1 MMPADAAL
9 STQGIVGIGGLEP
22 MLPPLKMLD
31 WARYLLDR
39 ETDAAI
45 LPLQTGSPTIRV
57 YEKLRHGI
65 CPFVGV
71 DGFQM
76 LATRALAVAK
86 ATVSGLATAQIA
98 AGGELCGFGGQ
109 DSESEPDKHR
119 DVEAGVIFVAHLFGL
134 FLILLGPLTT
144 KHLVQT
150 VFPSLDAA
158 SKPGVSTPFENMLQ
172 EASQL
177 RSVSERLAALADE
190 HPDVEDGLAGIS
202 GNIRD
207 IATILD
213 VFAAIKR
220 RSEEA
225 QEGEM
230 SLQATRYLM

>member
-1 MMPADAAL
+1 
-9 STQGIVGIGGLEP
+9 
-22 MLPPLKMLD
+22 MLPPLKTLD
-31 WARYLLDR
+31 WARHLLDR
-39 ETDAAI
+39 EAEAAI
-45 LPLQTGSPTIRV
+45 LPLQGGSQTVCV
-57 YEKLRHGI
+57 YEKLRHGL

-76 LATRALAVAK
+76 LATRALMLAK
-86 ATVSGLATAQIA
+86 ATVPSLATAQIT
-98 AGGELCGFGGQ
+98 AGGRLCGFDGQ
-109 DSESEPDKHR
+109 DSESEPYNHP
-119 DVEAGVIFVAHLFGL
+119 DVEAGVIFVANLFGL
-134 FLILLGPLTT
+134 FLTLLGPLTT
-144 KHLVQT
+144 KHMVQNI
-150 VFPSLDAA
+150 FPSLEVD
-158 SKPGVSTPFENMLQ
+158 SKQGVSTPFENMLQ
-172 EASQL
+172 EVSQL
-177 RSVSERLAALADE
+177 RNVSERLAILAGE